1 MNFVYFGVL
10 LLLLRF
16 GSVTAGAAAWNW
28 ISMDWIGGGGDD
40 HDGLNAL
47 LVTGWL
53 AGWMVLLVG
62 WLDGIHLG
70 APLYVWLDTF
80 CGFMSFLC
88 YFQFFEY
95 FC

>member
-10 LLLLRF
+10 LLLLQF

-28 ISMDWIGGGGDD
+28 ISMDWIGGGDGDD

-47 LVTGWL
+47 LVTEWR

-62 WLDGIHLG
+62 WMASIWELPCMCGWIHFVDL
-70 APLYVWLDTF
+70 
-80 CGFMSFLC
+80 
-88 YFQFFEY
+88 
-95 FC
+95 

>member
-10 LLLLRF
+10 LLLLLQF

-62 WLDGIHLG
+62 WMASIWELPCMCGWIHFVDL
-70 APLYVWLDTF
+70 
-80 CGFMSFLC
+80 
-88 YFQFFEY
+88 
-95 FC
+95 